1 MYVDLKRTPL
11 YERHV
16 ALGGRMV
23 DFGGWELPVQYTGI
37 LKEHE
42 KVRTQCGLFDVSHMG
57 EITVQGPGADAFVQH
72 LVTNDVSAIHPGQ
85 TLYSPMC
92 YPDGGTVDDLIIYQM
107 APNDYLLVVNAA
119 NTDKDFAWMCE
130 QAGTDVKLEN
140 RSADYGQIAIQ
151 GPMAQQILQQVCD
164 VNLETIP
171 FFAFQSGGQVAGC
184 KAIVSRT
191 GYTGE
196 DGFEVYVSAEQT
208 GLVWDALLHAGGD
221 AICPVGLGAR
231 DTLRFEAK
239 LPLYGQ
245 ELSADITPLEAA
257 LGFFVKLNKEDFIG
271 AQALRAQKA
280 QGLSRKLVEIEMID
294 RGMPRAHLP
303 IRAAGQEIGH
313 TTSAGV
319 APTLKK
325 TLALGLVDAAY
336 IQPGTEVEIMVRG
349 KGLKARVVKGGFYKK
364 QTKSK

>member
-1 MYVDLKRTPL
+1 MYVELKRTPL

-23 DFGGWELPVQYTGI
+23 DFGGWELPVQYAGI

-57 EITVQGPGADAFVQH
+57 EITVQGPGAGAFVQR
-72 LVTNDVSAIHPGQ
+72 LVTNDVRSIRPGQ

-92 YPDGGTVDDLIIYQM
+92 YPNGGTVDDLIIYQM

-119 NTDKDFAWMCE
+119 NTDKDFAWMNE
-130 QAGTDVKLEN
+130 QAGADVTLEN

-151 GPMAQQILQQVCD
+151 GPLAQQILQQICD
-164 VNLETIP
+164 TDLTDIP
-171 FFAFQSGGQVAGC
+171 FFAFRNEVAVAGC

-196 DGFEVYVSAEQT
+196 DGFEVYVAAGQT
-208 GLVWDALLHAGGD
+208 GHVWDTLLQTGGD

-245 ELSADITPLEAA
+245 ELTQDITPLEAA
-257 LGFFVKLNKEDFIG
+257 LGFFVKLDKEDFIG
-271 AQALRAQKA
+271 ASALRKQKTE
-280 QGLSRKLVEIEMID
+280 GLSRKLVELEMVD

-303 IRAAGQEIGH
+303 IMADGKEIGH

-325 TLALGLVDAAY
+325 TLALGLIDANY
-336 IQPGTEVEIMVRG
+336 IQPDTEVEIMVRG
-349 KGLKARVVKGGFYKK
+349 KGLKAKVVKGGFYKK
-364 QTKSK
+364 QTKNK

>member
-1 MYVDLKRTPL
+1 MYVELKRTPL

-23 DFGGWELPVQYTGI
+23 DFGGWELPVQYAGI

-57 EITVQGPGADAFVQH
+57 EITVQGPGAGAFVQR
-72 LVTNDVSAIHPGQ
+72 LVTNDVRSIRPGQ

-92 YPDGGTVDDLIIYQM
+92 YPNGGTVDDLIIYQM

-119 NTDKDFAWMCE
+119 NTDKDFAWMNE
-130 QAGTDVKLEN
+130 QAGADVTLEN

-151 GPMAQQILQQVCD
+151 GPLAQQILQQICD
-164 VNLETIP
+164 TDLTDIP
-171 FFAFQSGGQVAGC
+171 FFAFRNEVAVAGC

-191 GYTGE
+191 GYT
-196 DGFEVYVSAEQT
+196 
-208 GLVWDALLHAGGD
+208 GGD

-245 ELSADITPLEAA
+245 ELTQDITPLEAA
-257 LGFFVKLNKEDFIG
+257 LGFFVKLDKEDFIG
-271 AQALRAQKA
+271 ASALRKQKTE
-280 QGLSRKLVEIEMID
+280 GLSRKLVELEMVD

-303 IRAAGQEIGH
+303 IMADGKEIGH

-325 TLALGLVDAAY
+325 TLALGLIDANY
-336 IQPGTEVEIMVRG
+336 IQPDTEVEIMVRG
-349 KGLKARVVKGGFYKK
+349 KGLKAKVVKGGFYKK
-364 QTKSK
+364 QTKNK